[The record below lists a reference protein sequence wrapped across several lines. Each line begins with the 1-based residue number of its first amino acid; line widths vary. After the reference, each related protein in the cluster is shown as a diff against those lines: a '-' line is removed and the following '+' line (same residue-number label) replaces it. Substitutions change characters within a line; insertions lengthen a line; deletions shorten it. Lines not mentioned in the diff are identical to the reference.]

1 MWNMM
6 SSNPSVFVNSAA
18 EGLNKVKKGGFA
30 YILGKTKINRDLK
43 F

>member
-6 SSNPSVFVNSAA
+6 NHNPNVFVNSAV

-30 YILGKTKINRDLK
+30 YILGKKEI
-43 F
+43 

>member
-6 SSNPSVFVNSAA
+6 TSNPSVFVNSAV

-30 YILGKTKINRDLK
+30 YILGKKEI
-43 F
+43 